1 MKKVSWKIIAF
12 LQIAVMIYTL
22 SSVAAKLAAGRR
34 LLAFLFC
41 CFMDFRY

>member
-22 SSVAAKLAAGRR
+22 SSVAAKLAAGEE
-34 LLAFLFC
+34 AFSIPFC